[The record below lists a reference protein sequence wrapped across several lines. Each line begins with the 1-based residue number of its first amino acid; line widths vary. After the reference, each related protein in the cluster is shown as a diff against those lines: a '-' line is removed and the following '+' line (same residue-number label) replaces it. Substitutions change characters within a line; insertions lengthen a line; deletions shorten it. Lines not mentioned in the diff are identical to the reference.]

1 MSTKRVFILTWAFSK
16 TVGNS
21 ILEFPILWSWVS

>member
-1 MSTKRVFILTWAFSK
+1 MLTWAFSK

-21 ILEFPILWSWVS
+21 ILEFPILRSWVS

>member
-1 MSTKRVFILTWAFSK
+1 MLTWAFLK

-21 ILEFPILWSWVS
+21 ILELPILRSWVS

>member
-1 MSTKRVFILTWAFSK
+1 LTWAFLK

-21 ILEFPILWSWVS
+21 ILELPILRSWVS

>member
-1 MSTKRVFILTWAFSK
+1 MTWAFSK

-21 ILEFPILWSWVS
+21 ILEFPILRSWVS